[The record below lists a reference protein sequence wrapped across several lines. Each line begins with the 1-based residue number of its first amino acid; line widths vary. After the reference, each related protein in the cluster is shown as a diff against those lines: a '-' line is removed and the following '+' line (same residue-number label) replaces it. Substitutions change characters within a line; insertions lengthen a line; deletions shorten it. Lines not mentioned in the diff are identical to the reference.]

1 MTNTIENKLM
11 EQSKNAGTAMG
22 KISSVKTQ
30 LQVQLE
36 LHKKWMKT
44 PDSCLMESISKC
56 IQTLDEAYQT
66 LGK

>member
-1 MTNTIENKLM
+1 MTNTIENKLI
-11 EQSKNAGTAMG
+11 EQSINAGTAMG
-22 KISSVKTQ
+22 KIGFVKTQ

>member
-11 EQSKNAGTAMG
+11 EQSINAGTAMG
-22 KISSVKTQ
+22 KIGFVKTQ

-36 LHKKWMKT
+36 LHKKWTKT
-44 PDSCLMESISKC
+44 PDSCLIESISKC

>member
-1 MTNTIENKLM
+1 M
-11 EQSKNAGTAMG
+11 EQSINAGTAMG
-22 KISSVKTQ
+22 KIGFVKTQ